1 MQVFRAG
8 RMAQQQVVTATIWV
22 IFNYCN
28 AMKSLLKFL
37 PSIAMVAIIFSACST
52 AFEEVECVN
61 KDFTL
66 TVVTDY
72 LSRTEYDSDILDIKW
87 SEGDVAQV
95 LVKGTYAD
103 CTAAIDSSDS
113 RIASFTWA
121 PGTYIKN
128 VSAGTHT
135 VQGYYPRKAY
145 QSCTYNSS
153 NSSKRTHATLY
164 GLKLPAS
171 QSATSTTFDPLAD
184 IMVADNMSV
193 NITNSD
199 ISKGSKVVSNFT
211 FRRMVAISEFTYKI
225 SNAELATSDEKVES
239 VTFEVVSKGGNK
251 YIAGNM
257 YIAPS
262 ADGAKYADANGNQ
275 IGSSKSN
282 DYFYANDSN
291 KVTVTL
297 TDTPSLKDGFTAW
310 FVTSPITLETTD
322 SIVFTITTTAGTTI
336 TKSVSSI
343 ARNVTL
349 LTTRKNTLTVD
360 FDNSVEI
367 VEPTT
372 PPSGGG
378 SDAVLNLSWLEIPAP
393 MSGSEMGGV
402 TTSDLFYHTFYYGT
416 ESESNRN
423 YTVCYDKGKMT
434 TYWVAYPL
442 NSSHEGT
449 LDRTDKWVYVDNSI
463 LAEKYQPNIVDGSY
477 RSSSSGGSNN
487 YSRGHL
493 LPSASR
499 RATSTMN
506 EQTFI
511 TINQVP
517 QIQTN
522 FNGGVWMHLESAV
535 RDAINGKTIFVVTG
549 TALQK
554 GNGQT
559 EEIGTMAKTYDRNGK
574 EIPVPRYFYKVLL
587 KVNSTTNPTSAS
599 AIGFWMTNEAHDN
612 AYEPYAVSVDEIES
626 KIGIDFFPNL
636 TDALETSAE
645 KNTSWSTFKS
655 F

>member
-1 MQVFRAG
+1 
-8 RMAQQQVVTATIWV
+8 
-22 IFNYCN
+22 
-28 AMKSLLKFL
+28 MKRLINFL
-37 PSIAMVAIIFSACST
+37 PCIAVVALWFSGCT
-52 AFEEVECVN
+52 NNFEEVECIN

-66 TVVTDY
+66 TLVTDG

-103 CTAAIDSSDS
+103 CTAAIDKSDA

-153 NSSKRTHATLY
+153 SSSKRTHATLY

-171 QSATSTTFDPLAD
+171 QSAPSTTFDPLAD

-193 NITNSD
+193 NITSSD
-199 ISKGSKVVSNFT
+199 ISKGTKTVSDFT

-225 SNAELATSDEKVES
+225 TNAELVASDEKVES
-239 VTFEVVSKGGNK
+239 VVFEVVSKSGNK

-275 IGSSKSN
+275 ISSSKSN

-297 TDTPSLKDGFTAW
+297 TDTPSLKSGFTAW
-310 FVTSPITLETTD
+310 FVTSPITLESSD
-322 SIVFTITTTAGTTI
+322 SLLFTITTTAGTTI
-336 TKSVSSI
+336 TKSI
-343 ARNVTL
+343 ASVGR
-349 LTTRKNTLTVD
+349 TLTLSTTKKNILTVN
-360 FDNSVEI
+360 FDGNVEI
-367 VEPTT
+367 VKPSTPPTPDT
-372 PPSGGG
+372 PSGGDSG
-378 SDAVLNLSWLEIPAP
+378 TALGLSWLEIPAA
-393 MSGSEMGGV
+393 MTGSEMGGV
-402 TTSDLFYHTFYYGT
+402 TTSDLFYHTFYYGA

-442 NSSHEGT
+442 NSSHIGSNG
-449 LDRTDKWVYVDNSI
+449 RTDVWTYVDSSI
-463 LAEKYQPNIVDGSY
+463 LAEKYQPNIVSGSY
-477 RSSSSGGSNN
+477 RSSSSGGTNN

-499 RATSTMN
+499 TATSTMN

-511 TINQVP
+511 TVNQVP
-517 QIQTN
+517 QIHTD
-522 FNGGVWMHLESAV
+522 FNGGVWMYLESAV

-612 AYEPYAVSVDEIES
+612 AYEPYAVSVDEIEG
-626 KIGIDFFPNL
+626 KTGIDFFPNL